1 MGDAG
6 AAGLRAGARSALGAR
21 GGAGTAGP
29 LPVGD
34 LGQIHAVRGD
44 VLPVLDE
51 LVAHLLHGVGAAVA
65 ELGQALDDVDDEV
78 EAVELI
84 EHAHVKRRCDRALL
98 DVAADEHV
106 LVVAGVRQLVDD
118 LKITDYIINY
128 FLSDKYAYGGELQE
142 KAFSSYVKDV
152 CLKASVYYSQ
162 GTGFSSRQKLIG
174 ITSVDAASEL
184 APVSGNSITYFEGY
198 DESIFTS
205 NKAVCLVS
213 TAAAEELSQD
223 TDNNGNVILTV
234 QMSPAATGEASTQI
248 SLEIAGTY
256 SSKSQTIYCPFS
268 CVAAVQTELDGKITG
283 DSLSATVRDNHELD
297 EFRQILMR
305 HFANVDP
312 SGHQEEINNSPAL
325 RYLQFAITVH
335 DETLRE
341 TLNAL
346 NRNLQTLYRLKPI
359 FACIEVMI
367 GAAAGFFYI
376 HIRRREFAI
385 ARSLGTKRIETVIMV
400 FVEICLMFL
409 VGAAIGTILILFVQ
423 ETATQYAMAAALFFA
438 MNVGAITACLMATGK
453 SGIRLLREVE

>member
-1 MGDAG
+1 MIVFFYEKVRLKRGVWQTVSIVLLIAFLCAFFTLFDG
-6 AAGLRAGARSALGAR
+6 FICQKEQDMESAYAVIPVTVVVSNLT
-21 GGAGTAGP
+21 GT
-29 LPVGD
+29 
-34 LGQIHAVRGD
+34 
-44 VLPVLDE
+44 
-51 LVAHLLHGVGAAVA
+51 
-65 ELGQALDDVDDEV
+65 
-78 EAVELI
+78 
-84 EHAHVKRRCDRALL
+84 KT
-98 DVAADEHV
+98 
-106 LVVAGVRQLVDD
+106 DD

-205 NKAVCLVS
+205 NKAECLVS

-234 QMSPAATGEASTQI
+234 QMSPAATGEAATQI

-256 SSKSQTIYCPFS
+256 SSESQTIYCPFS

-297 EFRQILMR
+297 EFRQILIR

-325 RYLQFAITVH
+325 RYQQFAITVH

-409 VGAAIGTILILFVQ
+409 VGAAIGTILILVVQ
-423 ETATQYAMAAALFFA
+423 ETAIQYAMAAALFFA

-453 SGIRLLREVE
+453 SGIQLLREVE

>member
-1 MGDAG
+1 MIVFFYEKVRLKRG
-6 AAGLRAGARSALGAR
+6 AWQTVSIVLLIAFLCAFFTLFDGFICQKEQDMESAYAVIPVTVVVSNLT
-21 GGAGTAGP
+21 GT
-29 LPVGD
+29 
-34 LGQIHAVRGD
+34 
-44 VLPVLDE
+44 
-51 LVAHLLHGVGAAVA
+51 
-65 ELGQALDDVDDEV
+65 
-78 EAVELI
+78 
-84 EHAHVKRRCDRALL
+84 KT
-98 DVAADEHV
+98 
-106 LVVAGVRQLVDD
+106 DD

-234 QMSPAATGEASTQI
+234 QMSPAVTGEASTQI

-256 SSKSQTIYCPFS
+256 SSESQTIYCPFS
-268 CVAAVQTELDGKITG
+268 CVAAAQTKLD
-283 DSLSATVRDNHELD
+283 
-297 EFRQILMR
+297 
-305 HFANVDP
+305 ANVDP
-312 SGHQEEINNSPAL
+312 SGHQEEINNSPVL
-325 RYLQFAITVH
+325 RYQQFAVTVH

>member
-1 MGDAG
+1 MNIP
-6 AAGLRAGARSALGAR
+6 RMSYPQYRKARRLTYECCNYCNGNC
-21 GGAGTAGP
+21 
-29 LPVGD
+29 
-34 LGQIHAVRGD
+34 
-44 VLPVLDE
+44 
-51 LVAHLLHGVGAAVA
+51 LL
-65 ELGQALDDVDDEV
+65 LDDGEECVCV
-78 EAVELI
+78 QSISYSLLCRWFK
-84 EHAHVKRRCDRALL
+84 VKRGVWQTVSIVLL
-98 DVAADEHV
+98 IAFLCAFFTLFDGFICQKEQDMESAYAVIPV
-106 LVVAGVRQLVDD
+106 TVVVSNLTGTKTDD

-223 TDNNGNVILTV
+223 TDNSGNVILTV

-283 DSLSATVRDNHELD
+283 D
-297 EFRQILMR
+297 
-305 HFANVDP
+305 
-312 SGHQEEINNSPAL
+312 
-325 RYLQFAITVH
+325 ITV
-335 DETLRE
+335 
-341 TLNAL
+341 
-346 NRNLQTLYRLKPI
+346 I
-359 FACIEVMI
+359 C
-367 GAAAGFFYI
+367 
-376 HIRRREFAI
+376 
-385 ARSLGTKRIETVIMV
+385 SL
-400 FVEICLMFL
+400 
-409 VGAAIGTILILFVQ
+409 
-423 ETATQYAMAAALFFA
+423 
-438 MNVGAITACLMATGK
+438 
-453 SGIRLLREVE
+453 

>member
-1 MGDAG
+1 MIVFFYEKVRLKRGSWQTVSIVLLIAFLCAFFTLFDG
-6 AAGLRAGARSALGAR
+6 FICQKEQDMESAYAVIPVTVVVSNLT
-21 GGAGTAGP
+21 GT
-29 LPVGD
+29 
-34 LGQIHAVRGD
+34 
-44 VLPVLDE
+44 
-51 LVAHLLHGVGAAVA
+51 
-65 ELGQALDDVDDEV
+65 
-78 EAVELI
+78 
-84 EHAHVKRRCDRALL
+84 KT
-98 DVAADEHV
+98 
-106 LVVAGVRQLVDD
+106 DD

-162 GTGFSSRQKLIG
+162 GTVFSSRQKLIG

-205 NKAVCLVS
+205 NKAACLVS

-234 QMSPAATGEASTQI
+234 QMSPAATGEAATQI

-256 SSKSQTIYCPFS
+256 SSESQTIYCPFS

-297 EFRQILMR
+297 EFRKILMR

-312 SGHQEEINNSPAL
+312 SGYQEEINNSPAL
-325 RYLQFAITVH
+325 RYQQFAITVH

-359 FACIEVMI
+359 FACTEVMI
-367 GAAAGFFYI
+367 GTAAGFFYI

-423 ETATQYAMAAALFFA
+423 ETATQYVMAAALFFA